1 MEDNDCPALVRN
13 LSRVREVWKRT
24 TRILRR
30 EGEKPQV
37 YGFFF
42 KDVVQ
47 AVLLFGLETWV
58 VTPPPPAQEG
68 TWGGSR
74 TRWRGGSRGVKWE
87 YT

>member
-42 KDVVQ
+42 KAVVQ
-47 AVLLFGLETWV
+47 AVLLFGL
-58 VTPPPPAQEG
+58 
-68 TWGGSR
+68 
-74 TRWRGGSRGVKWE
+74 
-87 YT
+87 